1 MLPHDNDEEVAAV
14 TEATPLSSSSSHSYP
29 PQIIINDQQHLA
41 SKRRWWFIISTVLSI
56 LAAHFLLLSNNE
68 SFRNPSVDNDISDV
82 PSERKDIVENNEH
95 HEKISLTYPSPSLYL
110 QSRSRSSS
118 QKQKQL
124 LHHLLGR
131 EHEEEGTSTLRWGI
145 LGPGEY
151 FINVMYISYVSYA
164 VCPKLDS
171 QQLFCVHIINLKEEL
186 HTILHPHYQ
195 Y

>member
-29 PQIIINDQQHLA
+29 QIIINDQQHLEN
-41 SKRRWWFIISTVLSI
+41 KRRWWFIISIVLSI
-56 LAAHFLLLSNNE
+56 FAAHFLLLSSKNE

-110 QSRSRSSS
+110 QSRKSSS

-145 LGPGEY
+145 LGPGE
-151 FINVMYISYVSYA
+151 
-164 VCPKLDS
+164 K
-171 QQLFCVHIINLKEEL
+171 
-186 HTILHPHYQ
+186 
-195 Y
+195 